1 MSPSCLAAAK
11 SVWAAVPDTAEGAV
25 PPPARPQGHA
35 LLPGCLELP
44 PAAGACNCLRAQE
57 KGNARFVS
65 RGIGCY

>member
-44 PAAGACNCLRAQE
+44 PLLGHATASGLRKKATP
-57 KGNARFVS
+57 GL
-65 RGIGCY
+65 